1 MIHVCEKRQFTE
13 ANTKMIQML
22 QLRGKGFN
30 ALTIT
35 VLNKG
40 KYNNE

>member
-1 MIHVCEKRQFTE
+1 MYVRKDNSQTI
-13 ANTKMIQML
+13 KMIQML
-22 QLRGKGFN
+22 QLRAKDFN

-40 KYNNE
+40 KHNNNE